1 MFPKIILAI
10 GIIQY
15 QKAYSLGR
23 NPKGLVKERASLKAS
38 LIILL
43 LTLYILGSL
52 TKQLLDIFR
61 GINKGIIDSGMLI
74 NSR

>member
-23 NPKGLVKERASLKAS
+23 DSKGLVKERASLRAS
-38 LIILL
+38 LIILSL
-43 LTLYILGSL
+43 ISRILSSL

-61 GINKGIIDSGMLI
+61 DIKKDIIDSSMLI
-74 NSR
+74 DSR

>member
-1 MFPKIILAI
+1 M

-23 NPKGLVKERASLKAS
+23 DPKGLVKERASLKAS

-43 LTLYILGSL
+43 LTSRILSSL

-61 GINKGIIDSGMLI
+61 GVNKRIIDSGILI
-74 NSR
+74 DSR